1 MVPLEKH
8 EEIREAL
15 RINRIVE
22 MILAT
27 DADFERLAKLVD
39 FVSVADSEHLLVFSF
54 LMRIISYK
62 WSEFLGILSVLK
74 QVDMDSIGLFHQ
86 LTRTV
91 DRFIVDGSVIRQ
103 GCLRDCLAVEHVLST
118 FLISFVNKEHILEL
132 LDADVP
138 RVYRFCGAHDGG
150 SCFISDENV
159 SLLISRNLLDVL
171 IIDD

>member
-15 RINRIVE
+15 CCNRIVE

-86 LTRTV
+86 LTRT
-91 DRFIVDGSVIRQ
+91 
-103 GCLRDCLAVEHVLST
+103 
-118 FLISFVNKEHILEL
+118 
-132 LDADVP
+132 
-138 RVYRFCGAHDGG
+138 
-150 SCFISDENV
+150 
-159 SLLISRNLLDVL
+159 
-171 IIDD
+171 ID